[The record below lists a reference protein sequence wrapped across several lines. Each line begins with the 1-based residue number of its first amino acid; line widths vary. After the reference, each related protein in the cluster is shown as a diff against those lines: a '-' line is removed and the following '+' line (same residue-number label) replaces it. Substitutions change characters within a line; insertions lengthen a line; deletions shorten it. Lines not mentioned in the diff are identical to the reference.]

1 MKYINLEFWF
11 QNGYIVNNQTFSSLK
26 TNKNHKKNKM
36 KWQNN
41 KPYFSCRPTE
51 HRKTPPKATSSP
63 KTQAVGS
70 VLSAISIALFT
81 AWQRFIFVVSPN
93 ERQNI

>member
-36 KWQNN
+36 K
-41 KPYFSCRPTE
+41 
-51 HRKTPPKATSSP
+51 
-63 KTQAVGS
+63 
-70 VLSAISIALFT
+70 
-81 AWQRFIFVVSPN
+81 
-93 ERQNI
+93 